1 MEDDVEDDLETLL
14 AVVFLNLGD
23 LDELV
28 FLVVFRTVFVF
39 LLNLLDLFFWVV
51 AFVELDEESAGEPSS
66 ADDDFD
72 SSCFDC
78 SLFPDSAFLVFLAGF
93 LMRVN
98 SGFFFFELGSIILDS
113 SSGSESSALLKSSLA
128 LVGW

>member
-23 LDELV
+23 LNELV

-39 LLNLLDLFFWVV
+39 LLNLLDLFFWLVT
-51 AFVELDEESAGEPSS
+51 FVELDEESVEESES
-66 ADDDFD
+66 ADEELD
-72 SSCFDC
+72 SSCFDF
-78 SLFPDSAFLVFLAGF
+78 SLFPDSAFLAGF
-93 LMRVN
+93 LIRVN
-98 SGFFFFELGSIILDS
+98 SGCFFFELDSIFLDS
-113 SSGSESSALLKSSLA
+113 SSGSESLALLNSSFLSMS